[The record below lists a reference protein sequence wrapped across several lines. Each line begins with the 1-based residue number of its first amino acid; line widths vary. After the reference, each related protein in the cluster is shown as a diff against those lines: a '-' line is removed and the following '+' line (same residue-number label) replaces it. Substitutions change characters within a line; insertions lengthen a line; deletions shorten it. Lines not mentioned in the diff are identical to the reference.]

1 MTHLLFAAAV
11 LSASLAAEPAK
22 PSAPAKAAPAADKK
36 AKAEPGKKDSTPA
49 TKDLSSPALKD
60 ALAALLG
67 PCAPEMAKIKVSAV
81 KVLDADQLNARLE
94 NAKSDKPKAEAG
106 QRFIEVAYELDGKKA
121 TSVRQVT
128 SYHMLTTEQAQA
140 LVGEKLCV
148 IVD

>member
-22 PSAPAKAAPAADKK
+22 PAAPAEAAAASEKK
-36 AKAEPGKKDSTPA
+36 AKAEPAKKAAAPA
-49 TKDLSSPALKD
+49 PKDLSSPALKD

-81 KVLDADQLNARLE
+81 EVLDADQLNARLE
-94 NAKSDKPKAEAG
+94 KSKSEKPKAELG
-106 QRFIEVAYELDGKKA
+106 QRFIEVTYELEGKKA